1 MRYESSEVR
10 KRNNPMGYRWILLAG
25 GCLVLPFLAAFGCGR
40 ASPQPAAKSEDALKI
55 EAESPEQPTLS
66 ETAPPPGLPI
76 VAWGPR
82 DSFPVIRKPFFVSAR
97 QGDTE
102 LATDEPVLGLVLDGE
117 ARAYSTNQLNRH
129 EMVVDQVGDTPILVT
144 Y

>member
-1 MRYESSEVR
+1 MRRCRIFLALIVLLLAGFA
-10 KRNNPMGYRWILLAG
+10 GYRWLHAVPEPAGEQRNSAEIASKLAE
-25 GCLVLPFLAAFGCGR
+25 R
-40 ASPQPAAKSEDALKI
+40 
-55 EAESPEQPTLS
+55 PTLP

-97 QGDTE
+97 QGDIE

-129 EMVVDQVGDTPILVT
+129 EMVVDRMGETPILVT

>member
-1 MRYESSEVR
+1 MRRWLAFVALAVLFLTGFAS
-10 KRNNPMGYRWILLAG
+10 YRWLHAVREPADDLQNLSEIAPK
-25 GCLVLPFLAAFGCGR
+25 VAELPKL
-40 ASPQPAAKSEDALKI
+40 P
-55 EAESPEQPTLS
+55 

-129 EMVVDQVGDTPILVT
+129 EMVVDQIGETPILVT